1 MNENLDKSD
10 SVHRVKTEVKSFLL
24 VYRKSSNHDFCD
36 YTLYVY
42 YDLIYR
48 KITDFEQI

>member
-10 SVHRVKTEVKSFLL
+10 SVHRVLTEVKSLFTE
-24 VYRKSSNHDFCD
+24 NHPIMIFVII
-36 YTLYVY
+36 LYVY

>member
-10 SVHRVKTEVKSFLL
+10 SVHRVLTEVKSFCLFTE
-24 VYRKSSNHDFCD
+24 NHPIMIFVII
-36 YTLYVY
+36 LYVY